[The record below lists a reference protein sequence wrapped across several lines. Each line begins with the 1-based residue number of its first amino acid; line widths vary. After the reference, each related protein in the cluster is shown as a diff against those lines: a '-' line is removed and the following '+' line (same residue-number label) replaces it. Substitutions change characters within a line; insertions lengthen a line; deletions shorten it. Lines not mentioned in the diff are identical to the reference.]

1 MLCNSFLGLAQTGAW
16 GCFDDFDRI
25 NIEVLSVFA
34 QQIHCILSAI
44 AERAKRFVFE
54 GQEINLVL
62 SCGIFIT
69 LNPGRKY
76 LMTVFMRRMGFMFV
90 KCNEV

>member
-1 MLCNSFLGLAQTGAW
+1 LCNFFPLGLAQTGGW

-25 NIEVLSVFA
+25 DIEVLSVIA
-34 QQIHCILSAI
+34 QQILCILSAL
-44 AERAKRFVFE
+44 AERTKSFVFE

-69 LNPGRKY
+69 MNPGRRISHVCIYEKIGSY
-76 LMTVFMRRMGFMFV
+76 ICKM
-90 KCNEV
+90 